1 MKRNPLVDL
10 FSSISPKV
18 PFTLHALADKTLDNH
33 SLFNNSSSFYL
44 SFISLCC
51 TYKEGSSLEPWFSN
65 PRCLGMPLT
74 KYPFFCF
81 LFLPP
86 QTSVTE
92 LTRKGFSPL
101 FPDHCHP
108 QAVIMLMSLR
118 VTTCSC
124 HLSSGWTV
132 SSLHYWA
139 LAMLLV

>member
-18 PFTLHALADKTLDNH
+18 PFTLHALADKMLDNH
-33 SLFNNSSSFYL
+33 SLFNDSPSFYL

-51 TYKEGSSLEPWFSN
+51 AYEEGSSLEPWFSS
-65 PRCLGMPLT
+65 PPSLRMPLT

-86 QTSVTE
+86 QISVTE
-92 LTRKGFSPL
+92 LTVKGFSPL
-101 FPDHCHP
+101 FPDRFHP
-108 QAVIMLMSLR
+108 QTIRMLISLR

-124 HLSSGWTV
+124 HLSRG
-132 SSLHYWA
+132 
-139 LAMLLV
+139 